1 MSKVPGPENGRRDEV
16 AVGAD
21 LSVEELFTNTL
32 GCVLDPC
39 VIGELVGQM
48 GARRAVLDSLTSLA
62 LGVSSGRRFKELV
75 YATSGQGISFTAD
88 NIILLKYV
96 RGGAPRTRYLRAQG
110 ARRATRDRRAQDE
123 RQNRGIEVGGPY
135 KCLRGVLTG
144 LPTPLGSREP

>member
-62 LGVSSGRRFKELV
+62 LGSSGRRFKELV
-75 YATSGQGISFTAD
+75 YATSGQGISFAAD

-96 RGGAPRTRYLRAQG
+96 RGGAPRKRRGTSNAVSPCS
-110 ARRATRDRRAQDE
+110 RRAACDTR
-123 RQNRGIEVGGPY
+123 
-135 KCLRGVLTG
+135 
-144 LPTPLGSREP
+144 PTCAR